1 MTKPLIIIGTA
12 HRMREPGKQ
21 SPDGRLKE
29 CVYSRERC
37 SEIAEKLQA
46 KGYNCVTDYTPL
58 DLPRNMWDANS
69 KRERNKEL
77 AMRVN
82 YVNEQC
88 RQYGAAN
95 VLYVSVHC
103 NAAGADGKWHDAGGW
118 CVMVSNVASEKSK
131 ILAGCLFDVARS
143 SGIKT
148 RQPLPTQKYWPQSL
162 YVLNNTK
169 CPAILTENLFQ
180 DNKEDV
186 AYLLSDKGKQNIV
199 DIHVLGIIDY
209 IKKIFK

>member
-29 CVYSRERC
+29 CVYSREIC
-37 SEIAEKLQA
+37 NKIAEKLQA
-46 KGYNCVTDYTPL
+46 KGHSCVIDYTPL

-103 NAAGADGKWHDAGGW
+103 NAAGADGKWHDARGW
-118 CVMVSNVASEKSK
+118 CVMVSSVASEKSK
-131 ILAGCLFDVARS
+131 ILAGCLFDVAKS
-143 SGIKT
+143 SGVKT

-186 AYLLSDKGKQNIV
+186 AYLLSDKGKQ
-199 DIHVLGIIDY
+199 
-209 IKKIFK
+209 